1 MIRLLVMFLLLLSVM
16 GCEKMVLDGD
26 ADAPNDTAARHNV
39 IINASIYNIIPFSQ
53 MRAVEPLTNYCSKLC
68 FVVYQN
74 GTQKKKVLQKRGDD
88 SFGQAAMNLSPGT
101 YQLLIL
107 GHSSN
112 ANPTLSNPANIKFAN
127 ADGFTDT
134 FYYYGDL
141 EVADETEQHDLM
153 LERATSML
161 RVILTDEQ
169 MPSSVNRIRIYYT
182 GESGVFDATTG
193 WGGSVNSKQYTMFD
207 VAGRSTPLTLEVY
220 TFLRDDIGS
229 LNAVLTAY
237 NDKDDVIAEKELNN
251 VPMKNRMVTEYS
263 GSLFD
268 GSSSTQEQAFSLL
281 AETEWQL
288 FKRLNF

>member
-1 MIRLLVMFLLLLSVM
+1 MLLLLFAVV
-16 GCEKMVLDGD
+16 GCEKMVIDGD
-26 ADAPNDTAARHNV
+26 VDAPDNTAAGHNV
-39 IINASIYNIIPFSQ
+39 IINASIYNIIPFNQ

-68 FVVYQN
+68 FVVYQD
-74 GTQKKKVLQKRGDD
+74 GAQKKKVLQKRGDD
-88 SFGQAAMNLSPGT
+88 GFGQAAMNLSPGT

-141 EVADETEQHDLM
+141 EVAEETEQHDLM
-153 LERATSML
+153 MERATSML
-161 RVILTDEQ
+161 RIILTDEQ
-169 MPSSVNRIRIYYT
+169 IPSSVNRIRIYYT

-207 VAGRSTPLTLEVY
+207 VTGRTSPPSLEVY

-229 LNAVLTAY
+229 LNVVLTAY
-237 NDKDDVIAEKELNN
+237 NDKDDIIAEKELTN

-268 GSSSTQEQAFSLL
+268 GNSSTEEQRFSLL
-281 AETEWQL
+281 AETEWQV